1 MTGFVLAALIKRP
14 TPNARAKNSARAQ
27 KKGSAIAE
35 HTKKSRF
42 PTMSELWEREF
53 GTTSYECC
61 TECGNAI
68 YNGESYYEI
77 DGMIICEVCMNNFYK
92 RIMDYD
98 EYTYQDYLTE
108 KYESKRHDD

>member
-1 MTGFVLAALIKRP
+1 
-14 TPNARAKNSARAQ
+14 
-27 KKGSAIAE
+27 
-35 HTKKSRF
+35 
-42 PTMSELWEREF
+42 MSELWEREF
-53 GTTSYECC
+53 GTTRYECC

-98 EYTYQDYLTE
+98 NIFTKEDYLIE
-108 KYESKRHDD
+108 EYERQRHDY